1 MWYACGPFVAIFWS
15 VCGSCGNLWSVCGNF
30 LVSLWQFVVR
40 LWQFSDMFVV
50 IVVIWSSIL
59 WQFCGNCCGSFV
71 VIVVASNPASYRLPY
86 EAANKETGLSSKPAS
101 YT

>member
-1 MWYACGPFVAIFWS
+1 M
-15 VCGSCGNLWSVCGNF
+15 
-30 LVSLWQFVVR
+30 VR
-40 LWQFSDMFVV
+40 LWQFSGMFVV
-50 IVVIWSSIL
+50 IVVILSSIL
-59 WQFCGNCCGSFV
+59 WQFCGNCCGSFVVIV